1 MDLLTSLPSGARPR
15 AVPRSCTWVRSPDT
29 AGSPEQIMAVNIL
42 GTWHVLLAAEA
53 TGVTRAIYVQRAGST
68 PRASAA

>member
-1 MDLLTSLPSGARPR
+1 
-15 AVPRSCTWVRSPDT
+15 
-29 AGSPEQIMAVNIL
+29 MAVNIL